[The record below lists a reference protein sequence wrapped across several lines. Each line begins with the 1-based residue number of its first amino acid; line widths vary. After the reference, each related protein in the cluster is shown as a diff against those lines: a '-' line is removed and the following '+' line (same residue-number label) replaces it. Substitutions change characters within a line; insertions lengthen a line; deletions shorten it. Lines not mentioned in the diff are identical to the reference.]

1 MKQQTRGCLTLLLT
15 AMIWGAAFVAQSE
28 GMQYIGPFTMQA
40 TRFFLAGLVLLPVIF
55 FCDKRGFTQNRPVTR
70 VEKKRQLLSGVICGL
85 FLFGGSS
92 LQQLGLLHTTVG
104 KSGFITALYIIL
116 VPLVGLFLKKR
127 VGLNVWCGVAL
138 SLVGLYFLCMRG
150 AAALNPGD
158 LLTFVCAVFFT
169 FHIVYIDS
177 VCGALDGVRL
187 SCIQFFTCST
197 ISAVLMFALEA
208 PTWQSIAACWL
219 PIGYAGI
226 LSGGAGYTLQI
237 IGQRNTPPVLASI
250 IMSLESVFAA
260 LFGWLLIGQAL
271 SGWELL
277 GCALMFAAIVLAQLP
292 GKRTVNP

>member
-1 MKQQTRGCLTLLLT
+1 MKQQTKGCLTLLLT

-28 GMQYIGPFTMQA
+28 GMQYVGPFTMQA

-55 FCDKRGFTQNRPVTR
+55 FCDRRGITQNRPVTPAQ
-70 VEKKRQLLSGVICGL
+70 KKRHLLSGIVCGL
-85 FLFGGSS
+85 FLFGGSA
-92 LQQLGLLHTTVG
+92 LQQLGILYTTVG

-116 VPLVGLFLKKR
+116 VPIIGLFLKKR

-150 AAALNPGD
+150 ATGLNPGD
-158 LLTFVCAVFFT
+158 LLTFACAIFFS
-169 FHIVYIDS
+169 FHITYIDA
-177 VCGALDGVRL
+177 VCGSLDGVRL
-187 SCIQFFTCST
+187 SCIQFFTCSA
-197 ISAVLMFALEA
+197 ISAVCMFVFET
-208 PTWQSIAACWL
+208 PTWQSIVSCWL
-219 PIGYAGI
+219 PIVYAGV

-237 IGQRNTPPVLASI
+237 IGQKKTPPVLASI

-277 GCALMFAAIVLAQLP
+277 GCALMFAAIILAQLP
-292 GKRTVNP
+292 GKQTVKD